1 MNDQQN
7 IGIGIESFSPQE
19 IARRVERAAVAKA
32 QAGIVSTLALAVM
45 AGAFVGL
52 GGVLAGT
59 VAVGS
64 EIGTGPTRFLMGL
77 GLAMGLFM
85 VVITGAELFTGN
97 NLMLMGLLSRRIG
110 LRALGQNW
118 ALVYV
123 GNLVG
128 ALIIVS
134 LVYYGRWWAQGDF
147 SFAAAAVESASA
159 KLNLSF
165 ETAFLRGILAN
176 MLVCLAVWLAMAGRT
191 VADKLQALA
200 LPIITFTA
208 AGFEHSVANMYFVPL
223 GLLVSTEPDAM
234 AAAGLT
240 SEQAA
245 RLTVPWAI
253 HNIAAVS
260 LGNIVGG
267 GVMVGLAHWF
277 IHLRGQPPTEKDQ
290 PSQPTKQA
298 G

>member
-1 MNDQQN
+1 MAGVNDQQDV
-7 IGIGIESFSPQE
+7 GVGIESFSPQE
-19 IARRVERAAVAKA
+19 IARRVEQAVVAKA
-32 QAGIVSTLALAVM
+32 QTGIVSTLALA
-45 AGAFVGL
+45 GDGRGL
-52 GGVLAGT
+52 RSLGRACWPAPSPLVP
-59 VAVGS
+59 

-110 LRALGQNW
+110 LRQLGQNW
-118 ALVYV
+118 VVVYV

-147 SFAAAAVESASA
+147 SFAAEAVESASA
-159 KLNLSF
+159 KLDLSF

-191 VADKLQALA
+191 VADKLQGLA

-234 AAAGLT
+234 AAVGLT

-245 RLTVPWAI
+245 RL
-253 HNIAAVS
+253 
-260 LGNIVGG
+260 
-267 GVMVGLAHWF
+267 
-277 IHLRGQPPTEKDQ
+277 
-290 PSQPTKQA
+290 
-298 G
+298 